1 LFSGLPDCLTFD
13 LGKTTF
19 GMHLSRFLSIGAIV
33 GVVRLARTRGVTPY
47 HGLAA
52 AYTAILLVW
61 HFPPVERFLLPLFPL
76 LLAGVGSEL

>member
-1 LFSGLPDCLTFD
+1 MTFD

-61 HFPPVERFLLPLFPL
+61 HFPLDERFLLPLFPL
-76 LLAGVGSEL
+76 LLVGVGSEL